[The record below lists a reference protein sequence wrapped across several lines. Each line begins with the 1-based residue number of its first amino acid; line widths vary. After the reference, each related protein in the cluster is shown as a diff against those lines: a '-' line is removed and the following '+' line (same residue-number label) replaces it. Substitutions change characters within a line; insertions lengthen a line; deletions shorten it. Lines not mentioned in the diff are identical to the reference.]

1 MKLKIKILAT
11 ALLMAALVL
20 GRVSSALAATVMS
33 VYPSNIPGYTG
44 SNITVTGS
52 GFDRSAVIYA
62 GNYPIDTNFVSDTTL
77 TAWIPAKYAIP
88 NSYLITVRMN
98 TRWADGSATLVIDS
112 TTSPS
117 PTPSVVNTP
126 TLPAFVRPQ
135 LVINSYKANVST
147 VQSGREFKLYLKI
160 GNPGTATALNVQ
172 ASFTS
177 PDLIPTNTGGVAYLP
192 AIPMYAS
199 DEVSQTFLAADSLLG
214 KTVVVIDVTLS
225 YYDDSGTAYSD
236 KFTLS
241 VPAAGG
247 SSGVYATATP
257 TGVKTAQLVITS
269 YTSSVDPLEPG
280 ETFKL
285 TMTVENMGNSAAKS
299 VTMIVGGGSS
309 GSSGGTPQPGGV
321 SGGSGEFTNFAPVGT
336 SNIQS
341 LGNIPAGGKLQVSQN
356 LIVNVST
363 APGAY
368 PMKITFS
375 YVNDKGEVVD
385 DDQVITLL
393 VYSLPKVDI
402 SFYRDPGSLFA
413 GQSNALPI
421 QVVNLGKRTA
431 VLGNMTLSTDN
442 GKMETETALV
452 GSLDAG
458 GYFTFDGSVIPDT
471 AGPLKLT
478 LTIEYTD
485 DFNQPRTIT
494 KTLGLTV
501 EEGSAGPTLE
511 PGMEG
516 NGGGGGGEVLPPTE
530 ETFLQKV
537 WRFILGL
544 FGLDSGTPS
553 TSPAIEGGPTE
564 MPVPIQPGGGGGGGG
579 KG

>member
-1 MKLKIKILAT
+1 MKFGTKSIFSSL
-11 ALLMAALVL
+11 LVL
-20 GRVSSALAATVMS
+20 FLLLGTVSRASAANITS
-33 VYPSNIPGYTG
+33 VYPTDISNDQSTT
-44 SNITVTGS
+44 ITVIGTEFDNTAIIRLNGSDLSTTYIDDQKLSAVVPAGLAPGTYSVSVMLGS
-52 GFDRSAVIYA
+52 GPA
-62 GNYPIDTNFVSDTTL
+62 GGTATL
-77 TAWIPAKYAIP
+77 TVYPPIVF
-88 NSYLITVRMN
+88 S
-98 TRWADGSATLVIDS
+98 
-112 TTSPS
+112 
-117 PTPSVVNTP
+117 
-126 TLPAFVRPQ
+126 RPQ
-135 LVINSYKANVST
+135 LVIGSYRANVSVVT
-147 VQSGREFKLYLKI
+147 SGEDFKLNI
-160 GNPGTATALNVQ
+160 VFDNAGGANALNAQVTFSS
-172 ASFTS
+172 A
-177 PDLIPTNTGGVAYLP
+177 DLVPTRTGGVIALGEIS
-192 AIPMYAS
+192 AGSHAS
-199 DEVSQTFLAADSLLG
+199 ASQTFLALDSVYG
-214 KTVVVIDVTLS
+214 KSVVVIDVTLT
-225 YYDDSGTAYSD
+225 YYDSGGTAYSD
-236 KFTLS
+236 KFSLS
-241 VPAAGG
+241 LSAGGG
-247 SSGVYATATP
+247 SSVVYATATP

-269 YTSSVDPLEPG
+269 YVSSVDPLEPG

-299 VTMIVGGGSS
+299 VTMIVGGGSA
-309 GSSGGTPQPGGV
+309 GDSGGTPQPGGV

-341 LGNIPAGGKLQVSQN
+341 LGNLSQGGKLQVSQN

-375 YVNDKGEVVD
+375 YVNDKGEVVN

-442 GKMETETALV
+442 GTMEMETALV

-471 AGPLKLT
+471 AGPLNLT

-485 DFNQPRTIT
+485 DFNQSRSIT
-494 KTLGLTV
+494 KTFDLTV
-501 EEGSAGPTLE
+501 EEGATLD

-516 NGGGGGGEVLPPTE
+516 SGGGGGGGGEMVIPPSE

-544 FGLDSGTPS
+544 FGLDSGAPS
-553 TSPAIEGGPTE
+553 SAPSIEGGPTE
-564 MPVPIQPGGGGGGGG
+564 MPIPIPGGGGGGG